1 MSDETDMYATLKS
14 RLRRPSAKLLLSPS
28 GAPLTP
34 STNSGSPPSRRQPAT
49 LSLQAAVA
57 ETLLSEDSADGL
69 PARTCSVTLETAP
82 LNQWKLHGFS
92 WDLGRRSLPSKLKKS
107 TKILL
112 VEQENVANNS
122 SSKVEEAAPAPD
134 TITTLKKEEEEAPLV
149 PSLPPPLIS
158 PLSLPEGQ
166 AEDEEESSEAT
177 LAATSPCA
185 GGEVKRKRG
194 RPFKGQEKPVEE
206 RLMIETC
213 KIRRL
218 IDDIM
223 RKGNGES
230 QLCLRLKNIARDL
243 DEVLAMDSLPAHT
256 HHQIHEE
263 PSAAGDLSLPDTLQ
277 NLIPQEND
285 LHVE

>member
-1 MSDETDMYATLKS
+1 MYATLKS

-92 WDLGRRSLPSKLKKS
+92 WDLGRRSCSSKLKKS
-107 TKILL
+107 TKIPP
-112 VEQENVANNS
+112 VEQENLANS
-122 SSKVEEAAPAPD
+122 SSKVEEAAPVPD

-149 PSLPPPLIS
+149 PTPPPLIS

-243 DEVLAMDSLPAHT
+243 DEVLAMDSLPAQTH

-263 PSAAGDLSLPDTLQ
+263 TSAAGDLSLPDTLQ